1 MISKKEKERKSKRE
15 NKRKKQTL
23 KDNLQLLTLAL
34 PTIIL
39 LLVFAYWPMF
49 GVILAFK
56 NYKVPKGI
64 LEAHGRGEKF

>member
-1 MISKKEKERKSKRE
+1 MK
-15 NKRKKQTL
+15 NKRKKNKHW

-64 LEAHGRGEKF
+64 FGSPWAGVKNFEFFF